1 MGITSD
7 SMARLSRR
15 ALHRQALAW
24 ALAPWSLV
32 PQARAQTGAP
42 RWRQDPFALGVASG
56 QPQASSVV
64 LWTRLL
70 IGPDDAA
77 LAQQALTVRCE
88 LFADEALRQPLRQWS
103 VSTDASRGHSVHVLA
118 EGLPPGRPFWYR
130 FVCGSAQSRVGRTR
144 TAPAPGQAVARLR
157 MALASCQH
165 FEQGHYVAH
174 REMATEDLDLVLF
187 VGDYLYESSNK
198 AYQLRRHRGGI
209 PTLLEEYR
217 DRHAQ
222 YKSDP
227 DLQACH
233 AAHPWVMTWDDH
245 EVVNDYA
252 NDRDVRFTDP
262 AVFLR
267 RRAAAYQ
274 AYFEHMPVRV
284 GPLAQ
289 APHQMRIHDQLL
301 WGRLAQIWTL
311 DTRQYRDHH
320 ACPDP
325 LRGGGRPVVGCDA
338 VQDPARSL
346 LGEAQEAW
354 LTQGLRQGGAQ
365 WSLIGQSTLMASAG
379 LDTPLGRTH
388 YTDGWDGYVPS
399 RDRLLA
405 TIEEA
410 RLKDVVVLGGD
421 VHAHFAAVLR
431 RRANDPAS
439 PVLASELVCTSVSS
453 RGPGAALLSRMQ
465 AANPDLLHARG
476 DERGYIRLDI
486 TPQALHAD
494 MRGTPAPALPGS
506 VLRSQA
512 RWVVP
517 SGQAGP
523 QRAA

>member
-1 MGITSD
+1 
-7 SMARLSRR
+7 
-15 ALHRQALAW
+15 
-24 ALAPWSLV
+24 
-32 PQARAQTGAP
+32 
-42 RWRQDPFALGVASG
+42 
-56 QPQASSVV
+56 
-64 LWTRLL
+64 
-70 IGPDDAA
+70 
-77 LAQQALTVRCE
+77 
-88 LFADEALRQPLRQWS
+88 
-103 VSTDASRGHSVHVLA
+103 
-118 EGLPPGRPFWYR
+118 
-130 FVCGSAQSRVGRTR
+130 
-144 TAPAPGQAVARLR
+144 
-157 MALASCQH
+157 
-165 FEQGHYVAH
+165 
-174 REMATEDLDLVLF
+174 
-187 VGDYLYESSNK
+187 
-198 AYQLRRHRGGI
+198 
-209 PTLLEEYR
+209 
-217 DRHAQ
+217 
-222 YKSDP
+222 
-227 DLQACH
+227 
-233 AAHPWVMTWDDH
+233 
-245 EVVNDYA
+245 
-252 NDRDVRFTDP
+252 
-262 AVFLR
+262 
-267 RRAAAYQ
+267 
-274 AYFEHMPVRV
+274 
-284 GPLAQ
+284 
-289 APHQMRIHDQLL
+289 
-301 WGRLAQIWTL
+301 
-311 DTRQYRDHH
+311 
-320 ACPDP
+320 
-325 LRGGGRPVVGCDA
+325 VVGCDA